1 MPKQYKIKPAHI
13 AAQRLYNQ
21 QINTAQFTKVKD
33 LVSYMCAV
41 QSQDYA
47 MSKWAI
53 GLRLPGST
61 DNQIEKALDKGDILR
76 THVLRP
82 TWHIIA
88 AQDIYWMISLSA
100 DKIKALMKTMD
111 RQLELTEKIFTKSN
125 NIIAKC
131 VEDGLHVNRDS
142 IAACLEKAKISTK
155 ENRLAH
161 LLLRAELEQIICS
174 GKMDGN
180 QRTYA
185 SLHSR
190 VPKKKI
196 LTRDESLAQ
205 LANRYFK
212 SRGPATVED
221 FSWWSGLSI
230 TAAKQGLEMVKQ
242 ALYNDKIE
250 GSVYWFAD
258 DWKPRI
264 KNKEAVYLL
273 PAYDEFIIG
282 YKNRTAALATEHHKK
297 VLSNNGIFY
306 PTIIVNGQVAG
317 LWKRHFQKEGV
328 SIEVIFFQSQ
338 SEAIRRRLAKLATIF
353 GKFADRKVKL
363 TVTK

>member
-1 MPKQYKIKPAHI
+1 MPKQYKIKPVHI
-13 AAQRLYNQ
+13 AAQRLHNQ
-21 QINTAQFTKVKD
+21 QINAAQFTKIKD

-61 DNQIEKALDKGDILR
+61 DNQIEKALDRADILR

-100 DKIKALMKTMD
+100 GKIKALMKTMD

-142 IAACLEKAKISTK
+142 IAACLEKAKISTGK
-155 ENRLAH
+155 NRLSH

-174 GKMDGN
+174 GKIDGN

-196 LTRDESLAQ
+196 LTRDESIAQ
-205 LANRYFK
+205 LADKYFK

-230 TAAKQGLEMVKQ
+230 TAAREGLEMVKQ
-242 ALYNDKIE
+242 ELHNDKID
-250 GSVYWFAD
+250 GSVYWFAND
-258 DWKPRI
+258 RKPPV

-282 YKNRTAALATEHHKK
+282 YKNRTAALAIEHHKK

-306 PTIIVNGQVAG
+306 PAIIVNGRVAG
-317 LWKRHFQKEGV
+317 LWKRHFQKEEIF
-328 SIEVIFFQSQ
+328 IETTFFQPQ
-338 SEAIRRRLAKLATIF
+338 GEAIRGRVEKQAAVF
-353 GKFADRKVKL
+353 GQFTESRVKL
-363 TVTK
+363 TETK

>member
-1 MPKQYKIKPAHI
+1 MSKQYKIKPADI
-13 AAQRLYNQ
+13 AAQRLHNQ
-21 QINTAQFTKVKD
+21 QINAAQFSKVKD
-33 LVSYMCAV
+33 LVSYMCAM

-61 DNQIEKALDKGDILR
+61 DNQIEKALDKADILR
-76 THVLRP
+76 AHVLRP

-88 AQDIYWMISLSA
+88 AQDIYWMISLCA

-142 IAACLEKAKISTK
+142 IAACLEKAKISTGK
-155 ENRLAH
+155 NRLSH
-161 LLLRAELEQIICS
+161 LLVRAELEQIICS
-174 GKMDGN
+174 GKIDNN

-185 SLHSR
+185 ALHSR

-196 LTRDESLAQ
+196 LTRDESIAQ
-205 LANRYFK
+205 LADKYFK

-230 TAAKQGLEMVKQ
+230 TAAREGLEMIKQ
-242 ALYNDKIE
+242 ELHNDKID
-250 GSVYWFAD
+250 GSVYWFAND
-258 DWKPRI
+258 RKPRV

-273 PAYDEFIIG
+273 PAYDEFIIS
-282 YKNRTAALATEHHKK
+282 YKDRTAALAIEHHKK

-306 PTIIVNGQVAG
+306 PAIIVNGQVAG
-317 LWKRHFQKEGV
+317 LWKRHFQKEEIF
-328 SIEVIFFQSQ
+328 IETTFFQPQ
-338 SEAIRRRLAKLATIF
+338 DEAIRRRVEKQAAVF
-353 GKFADRKVKL
+353 GQFAESKVKL
-363 TVTK
+363 MDTK

>member
-1 MPKQYKIKPAHI
+1 MPKQNNMKPLHI
-13 AAQRLYNQ
+13 AAERLHNQ
-21 QINTAQFTKVKD
+21 QINTAQFTSVKD
-33 LVSYMCAV
+33 LVSYMCAI

-82 TWHIIA
+82 TWHIIP

-100 DKIKALMKTMD
+100 GKIKALMKTMD
-111 RQLELTEKIFTKSN
+111 RQLEITEKIFKKTN

-131 VEDGLHVNRDS
+131 VEDGLHVNRDN
-142 IAACLEKAKISTK
+142 IAACLEKAKISTT
-155 ENRLAH
+155 ENRLSH
-161 LLLRAELEQIICS
+161 FLLRAELEQIICS
-174 GKMDGN
+174 GKMEGN

-196 LTRDESLAQ
+196 LTREESLAL
-205 LANRYFK
+205 LATRYFK

-221 FSWWSGLSI
+221 FGWWSGLPI
-230 TAAKQGLEMVKQ
+230 TAAREGLEMVKRE
-242 ALYNDKIE
+242 LHNVGID
-250 GSVYWFAD
+250 GSIYWFAN
-258 DWKPRI
+258 DWKQPAKI
-264 KNKEAVYLL
+264 KEAVYLL
-273 PAYDEFIIG
+273 PAYDEFIIS
-282 YKNRTAALATEHHKK
+282 YKDRTAALPTEHHKK

-317 LWKRHFQKEGV
+317 LWKRHLQKEEV
-328 SIEVIFFQSQ
+328 SIEATFFQPQ
-338 SEAIRRRLAKLATIF
+338 SEAIGRKMEKQAKVF
-353 GKFADRKVKL
+353 SQFAGRNVKL
-363 TVTK
+363 MGTK